1 MTSELPKNSYPKYRK
16 SYDMYDRFIPC
27 AFPYYLSA
35 FSMMIGAFLMGF
47 TVLYHEGGDVAPRP
61 KPEPVTVTKPTQ
73 KIKAVPKRV
82 KKRQ

>member
-1 MTSELPKNSYPKYRK
+1 
-16 SYDMYDRFIPC
+16 MYDRFIPC

-35 FSMMIGAFLMGF
+35 FSMMIGAFLIGF
-47 TVLYHEGGDVAPRP
+47 AVLYHEGGDVEPRP
-61 KPEPVTVTKPTQ
+61 KPVPQPVPVTKPGP